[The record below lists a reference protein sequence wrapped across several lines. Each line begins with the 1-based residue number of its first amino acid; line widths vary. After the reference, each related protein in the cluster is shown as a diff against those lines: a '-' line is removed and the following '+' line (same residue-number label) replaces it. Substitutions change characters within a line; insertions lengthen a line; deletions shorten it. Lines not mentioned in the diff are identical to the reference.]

1 VTYSTET
8 PEQVAPDAVLAQAIT
23 NAGNVVL
30 AVKGTPGEQDQGVV
44 KLENASGFADGLQH
58 ADFTV
63 GHAQTNA
70 DPSDGVNRS
79 VPLVVEMADGTF
91 VPSLSLAV
99 MMRYRGV
106 NGPPIVRPDGVQI
119 GDRFVPPLGAKSML
133 MNFSQK
139 LSDPLRVISAADVIA
154 GTVPKSKIDGKIVL
168 IGA

>member
-1 VTYSTET
+1 
-8 PEQVAPDAVLAQAIT
+8 
-23 NAGNVVL
+23 
-30 AVKGTPGEQDQGVV
+30 
-44 KLENASGFADGLQH
+44 
-58 ADFTV
+58 
-63 GHAQTNA
+63 

-119 GDRFVPPLGAKSML
+119 GDRFVPTLGAKSML
-133 MNFSQK
+133 MNFSEK

-168 IGA
+168 IGATDSTLGDNKQAPVNKSTGIPGVLLHANAVNTMLTGTYLDP